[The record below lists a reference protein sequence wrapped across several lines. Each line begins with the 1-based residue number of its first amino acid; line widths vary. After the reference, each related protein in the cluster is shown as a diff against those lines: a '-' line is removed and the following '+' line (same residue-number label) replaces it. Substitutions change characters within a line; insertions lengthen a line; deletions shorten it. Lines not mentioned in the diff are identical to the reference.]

1 MTWKKL
7 VITLIYKRKLN
18 LSVNEIEQVYYY
30 NSMMYQI
37 DDVAL
42 KSPIATNKKGLLS
55 ANSQVT
61 WYMKSTI
68 KKIVYELPNELPN
81 DLSILGNYE
90 IMEKSQKR
98 MEAPSLL
105 SRKKTSVLVVKTFT
119 KTDIEV
125 SRPVRLCLISSLS
138 VSTCSNLTIK
148 ILEQGVKY
156 VQS

>member
-1 MTWKKL
+1 M
-7 VITLIYKRKLN
+7 
-18 LSVNEIEQVYYY
+18 SVNEIEQVYYY

-42 KSPIATNKKGLLS
+42 KSPIATNKKGLLL

-61 WYMKSTI
+61 WYMKSTT
-68 KKIVYELPNELPN
+68 KKIVCELPHELPN
-81 DLSILGNYE
+81 DLSISGNYE
-90 IMEKSQKR
+90 IMEKR

-105 SRKKTSVLVVKTFT
+105 SRRKTSVLVVKTFT

-138 VSTCSNLTIK
+138 VSACSNLTTK
-148 ILEQGVKY
+148 TLEQGVKY